1 MNEPDKEDL
10 SGLTGLH
17 KTIGDASE
25 VIAAFIGAGH
35 SGEVPV
41 DDLMQAAE
49 QTLQDL
55 IKWRSGLNGL
65 LSQVAVK
72 RH

>member
-1 MNEPDKEDL
+1 MGDSGEDL

-41 DDLMQAAE
+41 DSLMQAAE
-49 QTLQDL
+49 QTLSDL
-55 IKWRSGLNGL
+55 MKWRSGLKGV
-65 LSQVAVK
+65 LSVVGVQ